1 MKVLNMNK
9 LLKLGVLAA
18 VLLASRGLLAQ
29 NNTPSLTPG
38 HAQNMAQLSATASAE
53 GAQDVMVMSL
63 STLREGPDARVVQ
76 AQLTAAVESAIA
88 LARAQAQPG
97 LMELRTGGF
106 GLYPRRSQDGKIT
119 GWQGSAELLLEGR
132 DFSRI
137 TASAAQISTLSVAGV
152 SFRLSPES
160 RALLEARAQALAI
173 ESFKANA
180 AQIARAFGFGDYTL
194 REVSVTQGE
203 SASVIRPRLMMAD
216 ARAGAADAALPVEA
230 GKSSVQMTVSGSIQ
244 MK

>member
-1 MKVLNMNK
+1 MKVLNMKK
-9 LLKLGVLAA
+9 LLKLGILVA

-137 TASAAQISTLSVAGV
+137 TASAAQISSLNVAGV

-216 ARAGAADAALPVEA
+216 ARAVDAALPVEA